1 MKIAIVASADALPF
15 IQKSFESQRCVGV
28 EFEFYADVNEI
39 LTSIETRGFYLDKL
53 VLVTSFLQTWGMI
66 DKQTMVNRILQ
77 ICEHLQPTA
86 EIYLADSKQLLRS
99 EYSNL
104 LNAYPQVKYQPQQLH
119 VSELF
124 GLVMGDLKQEEA
136 DNIDDSVKPKGFFGK
151 MFSKRNKGAVA
162 PINEDAA
169 LFPDTEPVASENP
182 FTADAEQPTEDLYNL
197 FEEPAQPLPE
207 MKSFA
212 APVDDTPLFED
223 PTPVFTSAPASALI
237 TSEDES
243 SFQASDDQSIFSSSE
258 PQQVFQ
264 APPQPEPEP
273 QQFFQASP
281 QPEPQQFF
289 QAPPQPEPQPEQFFQ
304 APPPAPTPAPQQQVF
319 QAPKQGKVHT
329 PKPAKAKSTYVD
341 IFQKRTKIILCT
353 GDRRTGTSTLV
364 SNLAQQAVNDGLA
377 VLVMDLDFERKG
389 QAINFP
395 FQADENDTQLAFSL
409 FRATSAPTNLAEY
422 VIHLEDGLDFI
433 GTAISVS
440 EVTNIHKAVTDD
452 ILKQMLSSALS
463 AYDLIFIDCP
473 FEYLREYSSLVAM
486 AHIILHSMGT
496 DYRAILNT
504 LNALTPDDFENDM
517 TYNLYLSKVMLIL
530 NNFVSH
536 FWNSTEINEKT
547 IISYMCT
554 LTGEDFYRNIDVL
567 GRVPAFPDY
576 DRYMDAGALFVSNK
590 SYKNI
595 FIQLLNDIAT
605 RG

>member
-53 VLVTSFLQTWGMI
+53 VLVTSFLQIWGMV

-136 DNIDDSVKPKGFFGK
+136 DNIDDSVKPRGFFGK
-151 MFSKRNKGAVA
+151 MFAKRNKGSQEPV
-162 PINEDAA
+162 NEDAA
-169 LFPDTEPVASENP
+169 LFQDTVSEAPETSFVAN
-182 FTADAEQPTEDLYNL
+182 AEQPAEDLYNL
-197 FEEPAQPLPE
+197 FEEPTLVAPE
-207 MKSFA
+207 SNSFA

-223 PTPVFTSAPASALI
+223 PAPVPTFASASS
-237 TSEDES
+237 TFGEES
-243 SFQASDDQSIFSSSE
+243 SFQASEDLSLFDTSE

-264 APPQPEPEP
+264 APPQPEP
-273 QQFFQASP
+273 QQV
-281 QPEPQQFF
+281 F
-289 QAPPQPEPQPEQFFQ
+289 QAPPQPEPQQVFQ
-304 APPPAPTPAPQQQVF
+304 APPLIPTPIPSTAPKPEPQQVF
-319 QAPKQGKVHT
+319 QAPKQGKIHA

-364 SNLAQQAVNDGLA
+364 SNLAQQATNDGLA

-409 FRATSAPTNLAEY
+409 FRAASAPTNLAEY

-473 FEYLREYSSLVAM
+473 FEYLKEYSSLVAM

-536 FWNSTEINEKT
+536 FWNSTEVNEKT

-590 SYKNI
+590 SYKNV